1 MVCKVLIVEDEV
13 IVAEDIRSKLVDRG
27 FKVIGIA
34 DSFDKALEIVKEQRP
49 DLMIL
54 DIRIK
59 GEINGV
65 ETAIIL
71 ATHYDQPVPIV
82 FLTAFS
88 ESEFPVLKAVE
99 SYAYVNKPFTDEALF
114 EAVQNA
120 LNTSRASLGS

>member
-1 MVCKVLIVEDEV
+1 MSSKVLIVEDEV
-13 IVAEDIRSKLVDRG
+13 IVAEDIRSKLLQKGYQVM
-27 FKVIGIA
+27 GIA
-34 DSFDKALEIVKEQRP
+34 DSFDKALEIVKDNRP

-71 ATHYDQPVPIV
+71 ASHFEKTVPIV

-88 ESEFPVLKAVE
+88 ESEFPVLKAVD
-99 SYAYVNKPFTDEALF
+99 SYAYINKPFTDEGLF
-114 EAVQNA
+114 KAVESA
-120 LNTSRASLGS
+120 LNSTNSPLV

>member
-1 MVCKVLIVEDEV
+1 VSKVLIVEDEV
-13 IVAEDIRSKLVDRG
+13 IVAEDIKSKLVQKG
-27 FKVIGIA
+27 YEVVGIA
-34 DSFDKALEIVKEQRP
+34 DSFDRALEIAKENRP

-71 ATHYDQPVPIV
+71 ASHFEKPIPIV

-88 ESEFPVLKAVE
+88 QSEFPVLKAVD
-99 SYAYVNKPFTDEALF
+99 SYAYVNKPFTDEGLF
-114 EAVQNA
+114 QAVESA
-120 LNTSRASLGS
+120 LNPSGAQLG

>member
-13 IVAEDIRSKLVDRG
+13 IVAEDIKSKLVDRG
-27 FKVIGIA
+27 FEVIGIA
-34 DSFDKALEIVKEQRP
+34 DGFDKALEIIKQQQP

-71 ATHYDQPVPIV
+71 ATHFEQPVPIV

-99 SYAYVNKPFTDEALF
+99 SYAYVNKPFTDDALF
-114 EAVQNA
+114 QAVQNA
-120 LNTSRASLGS
+120 LNTSKVSLSS

>member
-1 MVCKVLIVEDEV
+1 MACKVLIVEDEV
-13 IVAEDIRSKLVDRG
+13 IVAEDIKSKLLEREFD
-27 FKVIGIA
+27 VIGIA
-34 DSFDKALEIVKEQRP
+34 DSFEKALEIVKIERP

-54 DIRIK
+54 DVRIK

-71 ATHYDQPVPIV
+71 ATHFEQPVPIV

-88 ESEFPVLKAVE
+88 ESEFPVLKAIE

-114 EAVQNA
+114 QAVKNA
-120 LNTSRASLGS
+120 LNTAGASLS